1 MGYKYHNITIFRVEG
16 NLIKF
21 MDNDVQIAY
30 VVPNCVERFPNYVVR
45 HQSERAWLPPCV
57 VLVINDNLYGLI
69 FALSSMCRL
78 SFSLCQDHLL
88 IKAKLVFMC
97 WSQGALL
104 DLHLLES
111 SSREEEEDLG

>member
-1 MGYKYHNITIFRVEG
+1 MGEIE
-16 NLIKF
+16 
-21 MDNDVQIAY
+21 
-30 VVPNCVERFPNYVVR
+30 
-45 HQSERAWLPPCV
+45 SAWLIPCM

-69 FALSSMCRL
+69 FALSFMCRL

-97 WSQGALL
+97 WSQG

-111 SSREEEEDLG
+111 CSREEEEDLG